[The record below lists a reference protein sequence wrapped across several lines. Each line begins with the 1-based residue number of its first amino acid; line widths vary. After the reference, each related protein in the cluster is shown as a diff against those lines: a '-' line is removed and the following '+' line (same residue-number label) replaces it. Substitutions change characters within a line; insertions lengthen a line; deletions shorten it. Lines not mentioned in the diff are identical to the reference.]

1 MKKLKDTEKVISKET
16 CDTISVSSV
25 PGSITTTIPSLSDR
39 ITGISIGSLYH
50 PTEITADTLRSVS
63 SIRTISSSL
72 ADTAAHLSED
82 IHILLDEEYET
93 YKKDKEDKKIYQET
107 YAKWFPYET
116 LSPESFKKIPKRII
130 REYIIASFSTY
141 LSFLHSLPKDYR
153 QVTKTTVN
161 FFKSQFAQFDIQIPE
176 IDLRL
181 SDDFPED
188 PTFVEAIINIL
199 TSGEEEE

>member
-1 MKKLKDTEKVISKET
+1 MKALKVADKAKIDEFASKEPSH
-16 CDTISVSSV
+16 TISISSC
-25 PGSITTTIPSLSDR
+25 PDITPSLSDRVTTISSESLSDR
-39 ITGISIGSLYH
+39 ITGISIGS
-50 PTEITADTLRSVS
+50 
-63 SIRTISSSL
+63 ISSSL
-72 ADTAAHLSED
+72 ADTAAYLSKD
-82 IHILLDEEYET
+82 VHILLDDEYET

-116 LSPESFKKIPKRII
+116 LSPEGFKKIPKRII

-161 FFKSQFAQFDIQIPE
+161 FFKSQFSQFDITISE
-176 IDLRL
+176 IDFRL
-181 SDDFPED
+181 SDDFSDD

>member
-1 MKKLKDTEKVISKET
+1 MKTLKDTDKAKVDEVTAKET
-16 CDTISVSSV
+16 SRTISTSST
-25 PGSITTTIPSLSDR
+25 PGTFVYPEKPGTFVYPEEAIA
-39 ITGISIGSLYH
+39 GI
-50 PTEITADTLRSVS
+50 S

-82 IHILLDEEYET
+82 IHILLDDEYET

-107 YAKWFPYET
+107 YSKWFPYET
-116 LSPESFKKIPKRII
+116 LSPENFKKIPKRII

-161 FFKSQFAQFDIQIPE
+161 FFKSQFSQFDITISE
-176 IDLRL
+176 IDFRI

>member
-1 MKKLKDTEKVISKET
+1 MKTLKDTDKVISKET
-16 CDTISVSSV
+16 CDTISVSSC
-25 PGSITTTIPSLSDR
+25 PDITSALSDR
-39 ITGISIGSLYH
+39 ITGISIG
-50 PTEITADTLRSVS
+50 
-63 SIRTISSSL
+63 TISSSL

-82 IHILLDEEYET
+82 IHILLDDEYET

-107 YAKWFPYET
+107 YSKWFPYET
-116 LSPESFKKIPKRII
+116 LSPENFKKIPKRII

-161 FFKSQFAQFDIQIPE
+161 FFKSQFSQFDITISE
-176 IDLRL
+176 IDFRL

>member
-1 MKKLKDTEKVISKET
+1 MKKLKDTSIIKVDEAAAKGTSS
-16 CDTISVSSV
+16 TISISSS
-25 PGSITTTIPSLSDR
+25 PDITPALSDR
-39 ITGISIGSLYH
+39 ITGISIGS
-50 PTEITADTLRSVS
+50 
-63 SIRTISSSL
+63 ISSSL
-72 ADTAAHLSED
+72 ADTAAYLSEGL
-82 IHILLDEEYET
+82 HILLDDEYEI

-116 LSPESFKKIPKRII
+116 LSPENFKKIPKRII

-161 FFKSQFAQFDIQIPE
+161 FFKSQFSQFDISTAE
-176 IDLRL
+176 IEFRIT
-181 SDDFPED
+181 DDFPDD

-199 TSGEEEE
+199 LHTSEEEEE

>member
-1 MKKLKDTEKVISKET
+1 MKKLKVTDKIKVDEATGKET
-16 CDTISVSSV
+16 S
-25 PGSITTTIPSLSDR
+25 R
-39 ITGISIGSLYH
+39 ITIGSLYH

-72 ADTAAHLSED
+72 ADTAAYLSKD
-82 IHILLDEEYET
+82 VHILSDEEYET

-199 TSGEEEE
+199 TSREEEE